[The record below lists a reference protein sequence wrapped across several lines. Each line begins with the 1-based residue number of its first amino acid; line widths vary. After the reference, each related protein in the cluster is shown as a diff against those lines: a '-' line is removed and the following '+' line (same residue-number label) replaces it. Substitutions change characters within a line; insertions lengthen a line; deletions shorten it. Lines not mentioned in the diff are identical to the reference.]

1 MADFSQF
8 HKDVDLSSRKD
19 MITFLRNHM
28 RYDLMNSWNKT
39 TSYANNIKIYNLNVS
54 EETKEAFFEMLD
66 TDIFDEARDI
76 LDDFRDRYD
85 GRYQIGTNGRSGGYL
100 VLYNGYKKDSEYKS
114 YCTLCGQKNFKA
126 ATDTDCKCGRCGAD
140 TRINLNR
147 PIYQYGV
154 NFKSIDQD
162 AYFEDWSDETLKQ
175 DVLLVQDFDA
185 TCDAYIERLAEIAE
199 EYTVIEETVYVPETM
214 RVLRKKSE
222 EE

>member
-1 MADFSQF
+1 MAEFSQF

-19 MITFLRNHM
+19 MIEFLRNHM
-28 RYDLMNSWNKT
+28 RYDLMNSWNRA
-39 TSYANNIKIYNLNVS
+39 TSYANNIKIYNLNIS
-54 EETKEAFFEMLD
+54 KEIREAFFEMLD

-85 GRYQIGTNGRSGGYL
+85 GRYQIGVNGRSGGYL

-140 TRINLNR
+140 ARINFNR

-154 NFKSIDQD
+154 TFKSIDQD
-162 AYFEDWSDETLKQ
+162 ADFEGWSDETLKQ

-185 TCDAYIERLAEIAE
+185 TCDAYIERLAEIAG
-199 EYTVIEETVYVPETM
+199 EYIVVEETVYVPETR
-214 RVLRKKSE
+214 RVLKRKSE